1 MLLHLDARALKDW
14 LTACPDAEEL
24 GNDEYTVDLYDVEA
38 PLSLDLQLGKQG
50 VELLAALTLR
60 YDEER
65 MSVTFAYPDAYL
77 NMFISDKCKNTLQ
90 LVLTIQ

>member
-24 GNDEYTVDLYDVEA
+24 GNDEYTVDLYDAET

-60 YDEER
+60 YDEELDGWYLDQRVEDAALVER
-65 MSVTFAYPDAYL
+65 M
-77 NMFISDKCKNTLQ
+77 LQ
-90 LVLTIQ
+90 SALEAGARPE